1 MNTEQ
6 IIETMV
12 KVIED
17 NKITNMLKRIWD
29 CLSGRA
35 EIIQWKRNREL
46 YRRYED
52 NNGSA
57 VYRLA
62 SDRRKWEDALYDCY
76 CAYCFEI
83 GKLKQLKSDGHVMLN
98 EGGCEYRLTCYSCET
113 ERMYWFSN

>member
-1 MNTEQ
+1 MAIEQ

-12 KVIED
+12 KLIE
-17 NKITNMLKRIWD
+17 KHMPKGIWD
-29 CLSGRA
+29 CLSGRS
-35 EIIQWKRNREL
+35 EIIKWKRNREL

-62 SDRRKWEDALYDCY
+62 TDRRKWEDALYDCY
-76 CAYCFEI
+76 CAQCFEI

-98 EGGCEYRLTCYSCET
+98 DGGCEYRLTCYSCET
-113 ERMYWFSN
+113 DQMYSFSD